1 MNILRMKATFGC
13 LDEAELVLAPGLNA
27 LTLPNEHGK
36 STWAAFLMAMFYG
49 VDTTQRA
56 AKGKLPDKTRYQPWN
71 GKEMAG
77 LIELEHAGRVVV
89 LQRTASRTK
98 PMGDLQVYD
107 KDTGLPLKDVTAENC
122 GLYFLGVERS
132 VFARS
137 GLLRGE
143 ELVVTEDAALA
154 RRLENLAVSGDSED
168 SYPAAAAKLKQWK
181 NRIRYHRTGLLP
193 EVEEQLRQ
201 TERELAELQAVKQ
214 RQAEAETALE
224 ETRQALKQLE
234 QEETLRWQWEK
245 DRTAA
250 ALTEAMTQWESQVG
264 KQASAGSALWP
275 VLAGLTALFAAVGSR
290 LSPWCWSL
298 LALVPLWGIL
308 WWKNRPKKMPDH
320 ARQAVEQARLANEM
334 ASMPQPPGE
343 ELLALQKTAAALE
356 RELEVLR
363 REAQFRGDAAAL
375 EGRREELLQKQQTL
389 AMEEEALAM
398 AQAALDDARHQQ
410 TQVYAPPL
418 TKAAGEYLSRLTGGK
433 YQGLVLEEGFSLQ
446 VLEGQSGLVRPLSAL
461 SSGARDQV
469 WLALRLAM
477 VKLLLPEACPIWLDD
492 ALLTFDDHRTDL
504 ALDLLSKENR
514 QVILMGC
521 K

>member
-1 MNILRMKATFGC
+1 MKILRMKATFGC
-13 LDEAELVLAPGLNA
+13 LDEAELMLKPGLNV

-71 GKEMAG
+71 GKEMTG
-77 LIELEHAGRVVV
+77 FVELEHEGRVVV

-98 PMGDLQVYD
+98 PMGDLQAYD
-107 KDTGLPLKDVTAENC
+107 KATGLPLKEVTAENC

-137 GLLRGE
+137 GFLRGE
-143 ELVVTEDAALA
+143 ELAVTEDTALA

-168 SYPAAAAKLKQWK
+168 SYPAAAARLKQWK
-181 NRIRYHRTGLLP
+181 NRIRYHRSGLLP
-193 EVEEQLRQ
+193 DVEAQLEQV
-201 TERELAELQAVKQ
+201 ERELAELQAVKQ
-214 RQAEAETALE
+214 RQAEAESALE
-224 ETRQALKQLE
+224 EARQTLAQLE
-234 QEETLRWQWEK
+234 QEEALQWQWEK
-245 DRTAA
+245 ERTAA
-250 ALTEAMTQWESQVG
+250 ALTEAMEQWESQFAG
-264 KQASAGSALWP
+264 QKSAGTAIWP
-275 VLAGLTALFAAVGSR
+275 VLAGLTALLAAVGSR

-298 LALVPLWGIL
+298 LLLWILWGFL
-308 WWKNRPKKMPDH
+308 WWKNRPKKMPDD
-320 ARQAVEQARLANEM
+320 ARQAVEQARLASEM
-334 ASMPQPPGE
+334 AAMPRTPGE

-363 REAQFRGDAAAL
+363 REAQFRGNATAQ
-375 EGRREELLQKQQTL
+375 ECRREELLQKQQTL
-389 AMEEEALAM
+389 SRQEEALAM
-398 AQAALDDARHQQ
+398 AQMALEEARQQ
-410 TQVYAPPL
+410 QAQVYAPPL
-418 TKAAGEYLSRLTGGK
+418 TKAAGAYLSRLTGGK
-433 YQGLVLEEGFSLQ
+433 YHGLILEQGFSLQ
-446 VLEGQSGLVRPLSAL
+446 VLEARSGLARPMTAL

-477 VKLLLPEACPIWLDD
+477 TKLLLPEKCPIWLDD

-504 ALDLLSKENR
+504 ALDVLSKENR

>member
-1 MNILRMKATFGC
+1 MKATFGC
-13 LDEAELVLAPGLNA
+13 LDEAELVLQPGLNV
-27 LTLPNEHGK
+27 LTFPNEHGK
-36 STWAAFLMAMFYG
+36 STWAAFLLAMFYG

-71 GKEMAG
+71 GKEMTG
-77 LIELEHAGRVVV
+77 LLELEWDGRVVI
-89 LQRTASRTK
+89 LQRTSSRTK
-98 PMGDLQVYD
+98 PMGELRVYD
-107 KDTGLPLKDVTAENC
+107 KETGLPLKEVTTENC

-137 GLLRGE
+137 GFFRGE
-143 ELVVTEDAALA
+143 ELAVTEDTALA

-168 SYPAAAAKLKQWK
+168 SYPAAAARLKQWK

-201 TERELAELQAVKQ
+201 TEQELAQLQTVSR
-214 RQAEAETALE
+214 RQAEAETALA
-224 ETRQALKQLE
+224 ETRQAVKQLE
-234 QEETLRWQWEK
+234 QEETLQWQWEK

-250 ALTEAMTQWESQVG
+250 ALTEAMEQWEAQVAAQ
-264 KQASAGSALWP
+264 KSARPQKYAALWTILGALLA
-275 VLAGLTALFAAVGSR
+275 VLGSR
-290 LSPWCWSL
+290 LTPWWWIL
-298 LALVPLWGIL
+298 LLLWLLLGGFL
-308 WWKNRPKKMPDH
+308 WWKNRPKKTPDH

-334 ASMPQPPGE
+334 AAMPRTPGE
-343 ELLALQKTAAALE
+343 DLLTLQKTAAGLE
-356 RELEVLR
+356 RELEVLG
-363 REAQFRGDAAAL
+363 REARFRGDAAAL
-375 EGRREELLQKQQTL
+375 ERRREELLQKQQTL
-389 AMEEEALAM
+389 SMEEEALAM
-398 AQAALDDARHQQ
+398 AQAALEEAQNRQA
-410 TQVYAPPL
+410 QVYAPPL

-433 YQGLVLEEGFSLQ
+433 YQGLILEPGFSLQ
-446 VLEGQSGLVRPLSAL
+446 VLETQSGLARPMTAL

-477 VKLLLPEACPIWLDD
+477 TGLLLPEACPIWLDD

-504 ALDLLSKENR
+504 ALDVLSKENR